1 MLCIIFILD
10 EMVQLIVADVQLSA
24 EMMHAYHFDANCYFS
39 YTVFGKCYSLLYCDV
54 ECIAAF
60 SLIG

>member
-1 MLCIIFILD
+1 
-10 EMVQLIVADVQLSA
+10 MVQLIVADVQLSA